1 MIRAIIVEDEWH
13 SRENLKLLL
22 RDYCPRVEVCGE
34 AASVEEAV
42 KAFRDVEP
50 ELLFLDIELQ
60 DASGFDLLRRLPGID
75 AGVIFTTAFDQYA
88 IQAIRFS
95 SLDYLLKPID
105 IDELQQAVEKALA
118 WQDRSANRSRL
129 ELLVEKLES
138 RRPDIGQRICLST
151 AEGLEFLP
159 VVEIIYCAA
168 GGSYTTFFLRDGRK
182 IIVSRNL
189 KEFENLLEGY
199 PFFRSHNSYLVNLLE
214 VRRFVRSD
222 GGYLQMSDQTHLPFS
237 PRKRDEFLERMAQL
251 E

>member
-1 MIRAIIVEDEWH
+1 MIVEDERH
-13 SRENLKLLL
+13 SRENLRLLL
-22 RDYCPRVEVCGE
+22 RDYCPRVELCGE

-42 KAFRDVEP
+42 RVFREIQP

-60 DASGFDLLRRLPGID
+60 DATGFDLLRRLPGID

-105 IDELQQAVEKALA
+105 IDELQQAVEKAIA
-118 WQDRSANRSRL
+118 WQDRSANQSRL
-129 ELLVEKLES
+129 EVLIAKLES

-151 AEGLEFLP
+151 SDGLEFLP
-159 VVEIIYCAA
+159 VAEIVYCAA

-182 IIVSRNL
+182 IVVSRNL

-199 PFFRSHNSYLVNLLE
+199 PFFRAHNSYLVNLLE
-214 VRRFVRSD
+214 VRRFVRGE
-222 GGYLQMSDQTHLPFS
+222 GGYLQMSDQSNLPVS
-237 PRKRDEFLERMAQL
+237 PRKREEFLERMAQL